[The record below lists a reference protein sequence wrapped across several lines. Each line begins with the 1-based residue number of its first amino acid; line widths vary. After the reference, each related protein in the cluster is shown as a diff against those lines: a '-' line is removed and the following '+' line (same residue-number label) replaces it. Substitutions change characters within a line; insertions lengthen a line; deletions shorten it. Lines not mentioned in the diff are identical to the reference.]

1 MNFLPRK
8 QNSVIV
14 RNPFWEFEKLHRDM
28 SRIFDQGISGEADQ
42 DVSLWAGAW
51 SPVVDVLDQKDV
63 IVVKADLPG
72 LSKDDIDVVI
82 ENNVLSIRGE
92 KKHKEEHKDGDV
104 IRSER
109 YYGSS
114 HRAFTLP
121 STVDPQKVQAKF
133 QDGVLELQI
142 AKKEEA
148 KPKQIKVEVK

>member
-1 MNFLPRK
+1 MSLLPRK
-8 QNSVIV
+8 QHNVV
-14 RNPFWEFEKLHRDM
+14 LRNPFWEFEKFHRDM
-28 SRIFDQGISGEADQ
+28 SRIFDQGISGDTDQ

-51 SPVVDVLDQKDV
+51 SPAVDVMDQKDA
-63 IVVKADLPG
+63 ILVKADLPG
-72 LSKDDIDVVI
+72 LTKDDIDVVI

-92 KKHKEEHKDGDV
+92 KKHREEQKEGDV

-109 YYGSS
+109 YYGSF

-121 STVDPQKVQAKF
+121 STVDAQKVQAKF

-148 KPKQIKVEVK
+148 KPKQIKVDVK